1 MLNNIEERHPMEKEH
16 SRSPDNSPNSGT
28 EKNDT
33 FDVSK
38 RDEFRKKSKE
48 MQEEITMKIL
58 ESSKRSVRL
67 LRNAEDIAV
76 STSREL
82 HGQSEQLTQ
91 AEKSLEALNSSL
103 KKNDQLINKIKSPFG
118 FLKNFTKGKQER
130 LLGWRKKK
138 HAESKNLNAS
148 KSSSHSTNLEGS
160 YLPNCKLG
168 VQVRNNREKLQE
180 KEKCSSSKGIE
191 KLLDDDLDEISCS
204 VARLKNIALEMGNEV
219 DMQNEHLD
227 HIINKSEKVSMVLQK
242 QNKTVK
248 RMIG

>member
-1 MLNNIEERHPMEKEH
+1 MLDNIEERHPMEREY
-16 SRSPDNSPNSGT
+16 SRNSDSSPNT
-28 EKNDT
+28 VKNDT

-38 RDEFRKKSKE
+38 RDEIRKKVRDK
-48 MQEEITMKIL
+48 QEEITMKIL

-82 HGQSEQLTQ
+82 HGQSEQLIQ
-91 AEKSLEALNSSL
+91 AEKSLEELNSSL

-118 FLKNFTKGKQER
+118 FLKNFTKGKQES
-130 LLGWRKKK
+130 LLGWRNKK
-138 HAESKNLNAS
+138 HGESKNRDAS
-148 KSSSHSTNLEGS
+148 KSCSHSTILEGNYPLS
-160 YLPNCKLG
+160 GNLG
-168 VQVRNNREKLQE
+168 AMVRNNREKLQE
-180 KEKCSSSKGIE
+180 KEKCSSAKGLE

-227 HIINKSEKVSMVLQK
+227 HIINKSEKVSVVLQK

-248 RMIG
+248 RMMG

>member
-1 MLNNIEERHPMEKEH
+1 MLDNIEERHPMEREY
-16 SRSPDNSPNSGT
+16 SRNSDISPNT
-28 EKNDT
+28 VKNDT

-38 RDEFRKKSKE
+38 RDEISKKVRDK
-48 MQEEITMKIL
+48 QEEITMKIL

-82 HGQSEQLTQ
+82 HGQSEQLIQT
-91 AEKSLEALNSSL
+91 EKSLEELNSSL

-118 FLKNFTKGKQER
+118 FLKNFTKRKQES
-130 LLGWRKKK
+130 LLGWRNKK
-138 HAESKNLNAS
+138 HAESKNRDAS
-148 KSSSHSTNLEGS
+148 KSCSHSTILEGNYPLS
-160 YLPNCKLG
+160 GNLG
-168 VQVRNNREKLQE
+168 ATVRNNREKLQE
-180 KEKCSSSKGIE
+180 KEKCSSAKGLE

-219 DMQNEHLD
+219 DIQNEHLD
-227 HIINKSEKVSMVLQK
+227 HIINKSEKVSIVLQK

-248 RMIG
+248 GMIG

>member
-1 MLNNIEERHPMEKEH
+1 MLDNIEERHPMEKEH
-16 SRSPDNSPNSGT
+16 SRNPYKSPNT
-28 EKNDT
+28 VKNDT
-33 FDVSK
+33 FDASK
-38 RDEFRKKSKE
+38 GDEISKKIRDK
-48 MQEEITMKIL
+48 QEEITMKIL

-67 LRNAEDIAV
+67 LRTAEDIAV

-118 FLKNFTKGKQER
+118 FLKNFTKRKQES
-130 LLGWRKKK
+130 LLGWRNKK
-138 HAESKNLNAS
+138 HAESKNPNAP
-148 KSSSHSTNLEGS
+148 KSSSHSSHLEGS
-160 YLPNCKLG
+160 YPRISNLG
-168 VQVRNNREKLQE
+168 FMVRNNREKLQ
-180 KEKCSSSKGIE
+180 KNEKCSSSKGLE
-191 KLLDDDLDEISCS
+191 KLLDDDLDEISSS
-204 VARLKNIALEMGNEV
+204 VARLKSIALEMGNEV

-227 HIINKSEKVSMVLQK
+227 HIINKSEKVSDVLQK